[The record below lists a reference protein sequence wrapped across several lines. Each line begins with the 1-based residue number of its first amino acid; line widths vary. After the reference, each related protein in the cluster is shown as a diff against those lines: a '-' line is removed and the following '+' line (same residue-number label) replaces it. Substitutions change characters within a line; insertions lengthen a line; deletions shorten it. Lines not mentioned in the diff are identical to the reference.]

1 MHLRD
6 GGAVSVSDEAV
17 LLHDILQALGA
28 MDGVVVW
35 RNNVGIARHGN
46 ARVAYGVGGEGAPD
60 LLCEVRATDGFWR
73 VLWIEVKTPT
83 GAIAKHQTE
92 WHATARSQGRETV
105 IARSVQDATEAVKLV
120 RVGWR
125 TYYDRGRA
133 MARCKGE

>member
-1 MHLRD
+1 MKD
-6 GGAVSVSDEAV
+6 NQEAV

-83 GAIAKHQTE
+83 GAVAKHQTE

-105 IARSVQDATEAVKLV
+105 IARSVKDATEAVKLV
-120 RVGWR
+120 HNGRM
-125 TYYDRGRA
+125 THYDRSNHD
-133 MARCKGE
+133 MFCKGEVR